1 MVSAELNIGWGCLVP
16 GAGRDTRAQL
26 KGMQG
31 GCQEKGEGKKGQA
44 GKRILD
50 ANPSL

>member
-1 MVSAELNIGWGCLVP
+1 MGYAAGRGWSLP
-16 GAGRDTRAQL
+16 GAGRNTEAQL
-26 KGMQG
+26 KVMEE

-50 ANPSL
+50 TNFS